1 MQSQQHNPA
10 TLFLLILAGES
21 VFFLPFVLPRV
32 FRPTLLSAF
41 DMTNL
46 ELGTAFSAYGLVAFA
61 SYFFG
66 GPLADRFPARTLISL
81 SLALT
86 GMGGFA
92 LAVDPGFVGLV
103 ALYAFWG
110 FSTIFLLWAAM
121 IRATREWGGK
131 GFQGR
136 AFGFL
141 ESGRGLTSAVIGS
154 LALFAFSTLTS
165 QFAEGD
171 SVPIHEVIFFSSVLV
186 MLIGVAVFFWMPKDL
201 GANEAQAHK
210 IAPSEVMELL
220 RNPTIWLQGAI
231 IVCAYVGYK
240 MTDDFSL
247 YANEVL
253 DFNEVD
259 AAGVG
264 TSALWLRPVFALA
277 AGVVADRF
285 GGIRTIA
292 ACFMCMIIGGVLIA
306 TGWLDVWTLYVLAT
320 MVFTVMGIYGLRGI
334 YFAVM
339 DVSKVSIRATGT
351 AVGIMSLLGYTPDI
365 FISPTMGFLLDH
377 YPGAQ
382 GHHYVFGLISGFA
395 VMGLIATLILNKSTA
410 TQENASTHL

>member
-1 MQSQQHNPA
+1 MQSRPRNPF
-10 TLFLLILAGES
+10 TLLLLILAGES

-46 ELGTAFSAYGLVAFA
+46 ELGTAFSAYGVVAFA

-66 GPLADRFPARTLISL
+66 GPLADRFPARTLIGL
-81 SLALT
+81 SLGLT
-86 GMGGFA
+86 GLGGFI
-92 LAVDPGFVGLV
+92 LAVDPGFVVLI

-121 IRATREWGGK
+121 IRATRVWGGT

-154 LALFAFSTLTS
+154 LALLAFSALTS
-165 QFAEGD
+165 QFTAGD
-171 SVPIHEVIFFSSVLV
+171 NVPIHEVIFFSSVLV
-186 MLIGVAVFFWMPKDL
+186 ILIGVAVFFWMPKNL
-201 GANEAQAHK
+201 GARAAQAHK
-210 IAPSEVMELL
+210 IAPAEVLDLL

-253 DFNEVD
+253 GFSEVD

-264 TSALWLRPVFALA
+264 TSALWLRPVFALL
-277 AGVVADRF
+277 AGFLADRF

-292 ACFMCMIIGGVLIA
+292 VCFICMVVGGGLIA
-306 TGWLDVWTLYVLAT
+306 TGWLDESAIYVLAT

-339 DVSKVSIRATGT
+339 DVSEVSIRATGT

-377 YPGAQ
+377 YPGAK
-382 GHHYVFGLISGFA
+382 GHHYVFAMISAFAIIGLLASF
-395 VMGLIATLILNKSTA
+395 MLSRSTVDP
-410 TQENASTHL
+410 QHASSHL